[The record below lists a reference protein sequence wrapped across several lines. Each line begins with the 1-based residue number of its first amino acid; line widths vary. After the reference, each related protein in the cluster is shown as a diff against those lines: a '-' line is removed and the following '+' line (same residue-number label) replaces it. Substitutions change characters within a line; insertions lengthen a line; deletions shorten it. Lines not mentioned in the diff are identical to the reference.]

1 MSANKR
7 IILILLSVLMLVLAI
22 TAISDGTNAPLV
34 ASYSSFIVLFIII
47 MQDNHRRTVRRIQNR
62 KKRGRKSTM
71 RQLIERF
78 LGKEV
83 KVASIVGT
91 LRGVLTELS
100 DNAVLI
106 QCKDGMQVVNVDYI
120 YSVNEIVPKKK

>member
-1 MSANKR
+1 
-7 IILILLSVLMLVLAI
+7 MLVLAI

-120 YSVNEIVPKKK
+120 YSVNEVVPKKK

>member
-1 MSANKR
+1 
-7 IILILLSVLMLVLAI
+7 
-22 TAISDGTNAPLV
+22 
-34 ASYSSFIVLFIII
+34 
-47 MQDNHRRTVRRIQNR
+47 
-62 KKRGRKSTM
+62 M

-120 YSVNEIVPKKK
+120 YSVKEVVPKKK